1 MMRQIRRILAFDPGN
16 GYYTVA
22 RYWRERLAVRNF
34 EVSLHQEGEPS
45 SADEGV
51 REAPCR

>member
-1 MMRQIRRILAFDPGN
+1 MMRQIRRILAFDRGN

-22 RYWRERLAVRNF
+22 HYWRERLAVRNF
-34 EVSLHQEGEPS
+34 EVSLHQEGEHS
-45 SADEGV
+45 SVDERV